1 MIRDFYLYKEPGW
14 EVATVLNLEWS
25 ANVYTYG
32 PIMGDNNPSNLVKPF
47 PWTLWMLVLLTTAA
61 AIALFL
67 SFFKVYS
74 LLPQRHTMLTA
85 RSTNADIIL
94 KTIGSL
100 TEPDQVPVFLGWNT
114 GLCKHKSVK
123 NGVSCKKNTKLSS

>member
-14 EVATVLNLEWS
+14 EVATVLNLASS
-25 ANVYTYG
+25 ATVYTYG

-67 SFFKVYS
+67 SFTKVYK
-74 LLPQRHTMLTA
+74 LLPQRHTMLAA
-85 RSTNADIIL
+85 RSTKADIIL
-94 KTIGSL
+94 KTVGS
-100 TEPDQVPVFLGWNT
+100 D
-114 GLCKHKSVK
+114 
-123 NGVSCKKNTKLSS
+123 